1 MKRRG
6 FLAGAA
12 GASLLTS
19 SSVQAQ
25 SAKRA
30 IIELRYYHLRNTMDN
45 QRKRLAEYLE
55 KAAIPALKK
64 AGVAQVGFFGA
75 NLGHHSPAMLLV
87 TSFNG
92 LSGMEEVRTRLTADK
107 DFGKL
112 VGDFYNSPGLPYQRM
127 SVDLFQGFNGFPQVE
142 VPASTPDRPGRLF
155 ELRCYESN
163 TPLSLRRKVKMFEDG
178 EIALFRKTGLLPVFF
193 GESVAG
199 ANMPNLTYMIA
210 FDNLAAREANWRA
223 FGTSP
228 EWKKMAATPGLSDGE
243 VVSNITS
250 TLWSPLPGSMIR

>member
-12 GASLLTS
+12 GASLLSTS
-19 SSVQAQ
+19 PAQAQ
-25 SAKRA
+25 GAKRA

-55 KAAIPALKK
+55 KAAIPALRK
-64 AGVAQVGFFGA
+64 AGVASVGLFGA
-75 NLGHHSPAMLLV
+75 NLGHHSPALLLM

-92 LSGMEEVRTRLTADK
+92 FSGMEDVRARITSDK
-107 DFGKL
+107 EYGKL
-112 VGDFYNSPGLPYQRM
+112 VGEFYNSPVLPYQRM
-127 SVDLFQGFNGFPQVE
+127 SVDLFQGFSGFPQIE
-142 VPASTPDRPGRLF
+142 VPQGAPDRPGRLF

-178 EIALFRKTGLLPVFF
+178 EIALFRKNGLLPVFF

-223 FGTSP
+223 FATSP
-228 EWKKMAATPGLSDGE
+228 EWKKMSSTPGLADGE

-250 TLWSPLPGSMIR
+250 TLWSPMPGSMIR